1 MIINLFLKNKINYED
16 TEQISNYLL
25 TIISTL
31 ITINCIFD
39 IDYGLTIKFLF
50 VYLTCELFFLPLKK
64 FDTII
69 HHIFAIST
77 SSYVLFINEVDLKN
91 NFYSAKMFLLTET
104 SSVFLGI
111 SQILKNTTIGKI
123 SELLFAVLFFKTR
136 IYDYINNILLSNY
149 FYDSLGNEYFDR
161 NFQYICTYGLFSL
174 QLYWGC
180 IILKM
185 ISKIFLKNLPIIY
198 SEYILQYTYILN
210 FLTTVISY
218 SYLLGDY
225 ENKIKYSAYYFF
237 DIASNGLVVISSYY
251 FHNNICLN
259 INKPDYTN
267 INYKHEKFLLFDLF
281 SIDVRVLGQFFAN
294 IYIHNLELHQRY
306 LQFFLLIFLF
316 VFELSL
322 VDTIYYHHI
331 ENKRQTYFSNS
342 VNNLL
347 SLIQGFPP
355 LIGIL
360 LSTYNI
366 PNNSIFFN
374 TAMQVYLIIIFFII
388 KPFYNYTMIG
398 VHLVM
403 CLVNYQLVNNNT
415 YFIHNELEM
424 ME

>member
-1 MIINLFLKNKINYED
+1 M
-16 TEQISNYLL
+16 
-25 TIISTL
+25 
-31 ITINCIFD
+31 
-39 IDYGLTIKFLF
+39 
-50 VYLTCELFFLPLKK
+50 
-64 FDTII
+64 
-69 HHIFAIST
+69 
-77 SSYVLFINEVDLKN
+77 
-91 NFYSAKMFLLTET
+91 
-104 SSVFLGI
+104 
-111 SQILKNTTIGKI
+111 
-123 SELLFAVLFFKTR
+123 
-136 IYDYINNILLSNY
+136 
-149 FYDSLGNEYFDR
+149 
-161 NFQYICTYGLFSL
+161 
-174 QLYWGC
+174 
-180 IILKM
+180 
-185 ISKIFLKNLPIIY
+185 
-198 SEYILQYTYILN
+198 
-210 FLTTVISY
+210 
-218 SYLLGDY
+218 
-225 ENKIKYSAYYFF
+225 
-237 DIASNGLVVISSYY
+237 
-251 FHNNICLN
+251 
-259 INKPDYTN
+259 
-267 INYKHEKFLLFDLF
+267 
-281 SIDVRVLGQFFAN
+281 
-294 IYIHNLELHQRY
+294 
-306 LQFFLLIFLF
+306 QFFLLIFLF